1 MSINR
6 EPGYKETLKML
17 RDHQIKSNDYLDE
30 RGHLTIEGKTKSLAS
45 IGSSHYSPAKKIL
58 VSKCINTEEK
68 GIAIDSPRV
77 MRNNLNISSKDQMN
91 SINNLML
98 NTHQPQQKFVTNT

>member
-1 MSINR
+1 
-6 EPGYKETLKML
+6 ML
-17 RDHQIKSNDYLDE
+17 RDHQIKSSDYLDE

-58 VSKCINTEEK
+58 VSKCISTEEK
-68 GIAIDSPRV
+68 GTVIDSPRV

-91 SINNLML
+91 SINNLVL
-98 NTHQPQQKFVTNT
+98 NTYQHQQNFVSKT